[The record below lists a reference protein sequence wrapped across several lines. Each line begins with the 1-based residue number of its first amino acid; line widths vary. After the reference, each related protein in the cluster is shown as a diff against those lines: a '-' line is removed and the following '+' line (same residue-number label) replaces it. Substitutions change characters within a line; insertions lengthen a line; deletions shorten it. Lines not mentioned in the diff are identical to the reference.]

1 MATPTPPKKFNGKLQ
16 GDYTWPFA
24 IDLPKEVLL
33 NRKKMYTLPETFN
46 ERQTRA
52 YITYDVSVRFVR
64 NKLRTDYRYTSGNVF
79 QNPILY

>member
-1 MATPTPPKKFNGKLQ
+1 MAAPTPPKFNGKVQ
-16 GDYTWPFA
+16 GDYTWPFS

-46 ERQTRA
+46 EQQTRA

-64 NKLRTDYRYTSGNVF
+64 NKLRTDYRYTSVHIF
-79 QNPILY
+79 